1 MVKHLQMKMLLLVA
15 MLMGWGVSAGA
26 DGTLVSA
33 LTSIEEGTY
42 YITALSS
49 NKYYTVPNT
58 TISGQTFNCLEATL
72 NDNVLTTPTGAGEF
86 VFTPVS
92 GVDNAYYIYN
102 TNLQKYLVATGSK
115 AFGYVDNTSNDY
127 GYWTFSNVSS
137 GGFSGLFSVKHSD
150 KSHYMR
156 AYNNTVR
163 CYDGASNNGIYLFK
177 KVENQ
182 NAVATPTIEPDGGAF
197 VSSQEVSISCTT
209 ADATIYYTLDG
220 NTPTANSTQ
229 YTGKFSITETTTVK
243 AIAVKADMS
252 NSSVATAVFTKVVP
266 LTNIAAL
273 TTKTETGTYYV
284 TLTNAVVT
292 FANGNNAYIQD
303 ESGAVA
309 MYKSGHTLKA
319 GDVLNGIATITYQVR
334 NGNPQITDLSGVTPT
349 SGNAPEPTTIAASA
363 WNYTFNN
370 VLSQY
375 FTITDVTITQTDGK
389 YYITLGNDNVQLYKA
404 GGSISSLNLQ
414 QSYNVTGFPTL
425 YNSVKELQIFSDP
438 ENAEPNISIATTTIT
453 APCDGVNGTLVVT
466 YKNIA
471 DATYGVQFCDANGDA
486 LEGDAPDWVKLSFD
500 NDHNVSYTITIN
512 ENNDKAR
519 TAYFKVYA
527 EVNQKTVYSNLVTI
541 NQAKYVAPYATLP
554 FEFNG
559 GKADIEDTGGLS
571 QEGLGSDYANDA
583 NTKLKFDNTGDWL
596 LLRIAEDD
604 VPGTLT
610 YDIKSNGFSG
620 GTFKVQVSE
629 DGEVYTDLKSYTE
642 ISGTQNEE
650 LAINPNVRYIKWI
663 YTTKSTGN
671 VGLGNIKL
679 TKQTAPVWSNNLP
692 SSVVIERSE
701 PYVLNLRELVSGAPA
716 PTISLTTTVNEELYT
731 FEDDEFSFAA
741 DASGD
746 YSFAFKAE
754 NGAGI
759 ATANLTVTV
768 KQPTAYALTVT
779 NLENVELYVF
789 DAADQNNPLILDG
802 QPGEVQ
808 VYNGTQVMI
817 SVSALE
823 GYHLQSVLVGN
834 DEVIDE
840 LDESGAYTFTMP
852 TSSVTISAKAIE
864 PAPSVT
870 YTLASSITPGKK
882 YIIVGFNND
891 KAYAMGEQKTNNRG
905 AVEVTVANDE
915 ITVAS
920 YGVYEF
926 EINDLNESNNNGELY
941 SIYDNR
947 ANEDEGGYLYAA
959 GSSNNYLKT
968 EAELNANG
976 KWTISFNKDGFAS
989 IVAQGENSRNVMQFN
1004 STSNLFSC
1012 YGSASQSPVYL
1023 YEKVEEEQPL
1033 TKTITDAQW
1042 ATYVAP
1048 KTVMIPDGLKAYIVT
1063 AASTQNGVTLTPI
1076 QSAEEGTPVVLNGT
1090 ANTYTF
1096 VETGEQADDTSANLL
1111 CVVTANTPNIT
1122 EAYVLAKPNAEAE
1135 VKFYHYVNANDP
1147 LDEGQ
1152 VYLPVEYVRGN
1163 GNGVRELDIDVPSSI
1178 STMSIG
1184 QSAMNNTVYDL
1195 QGRTV
1200 VQPTK
1205 GLYIVNGK
1213 KVIIK

>member
-1 MVKHLQMKMLLLVA
+1 M
-15 MLMGWGVSAGA
+15 
-26 DGTLVSA
+26 
-33 LTSIEEGTY
+33 
-42 YITALSS
+42 
-49 NKYYTVPNT
+49 
-58 TISGQTFNCLEATL
+58 
-72 NDNVLTTPTGAGEF
+72 
-86 VFTPVS
+86 
-92 GVDNAYYIYN
+92 
-102 TNLQKYLVATGSK
+102 
-115 AFGYVDNTSNDY
+115 
-127 GYWTFSNVSS
+127 
-137 GGFSGLFSVKHSD
+137 
-150 KSHYMR
+150 
-156 AYNNTVR
+156 
-163 CYDGASNNGIYLFK
+163 
-177 KVENQ
+177 
-182 NAVATPTIEPDGGAF
+182 
-197 VSSQEVSISCTT
+197 
-209 ADATIYYTLDG
+209 
-220 NTPTANSTQ
+220 
-229 YTGKFSITETTTVK
+229 K
-243 AIAVKADMS
+243 AIAVKTNMA
-252 NSSVATAVFTKVVP
+252 NSSVATAVFTKVNP
-266 LTNIAAL
+266 LANIAAL
-273 TTKTETGTYYV
+273 TTNTEAGTYYV

-292 FANGNNAYIQD
+292 FVNGNNAYIQD

-309 MYKSGHTLKA
+309 MYKSGHGLKA
-319 GDVLNGIATITYQVR
+319 GDVLNGIATVTYQVHK
-334 NGNPQITDLSGVTPT
+334 GTPQITDLSGVTPT
-349 SGNAPEPTTIAASA
+349 SGNAPEPTTVAASA

-375 FTITDVTITQTDGK
+375 FTITGVTITQTDGK

-438 ENAEPNISIATTTIT
+438 ENAEPNISIATTTIN
-453 APCDGVNGTLVVT
+453 APCDGDDGTLDVT

-486 LEGDAPDWVKLSFD
+486 LEGDAPNWVELFLD

-559 GKADIEDTGGLS
+559 GLADIEDTGGLS
-571 QEGLGSDYANDA
+571 QEGLGGDYGDENA
-583 NTKLKFDNTGDWL
+583 KLRFDSTGDWL
-596 LLRIAEDD
+596 LLRIADD
-604 VPGTLT
+604 DAPGTLT
-610 YDIKSNGFSG
+610 FNIKNNNFSG
-620 GTFKVQVSE
+620 GTFTVQVSTNGE
-629 DGEVYTDLKSYTE
+629 DFTGYKSYTE

-650 LAINPNVRYIKWI
+650 IAINSDVRYIKWI
-663 YTTKSTGN
+663 YTTKVSGN

-679 TKQTAPVWSNNLP
+679 TKQTAPEWSNNLP
-692 SSVVIERSE
+692 SSVEIERSGS
-701 PYVLNLRELVSGAPA
+701 YVLNLRELVSGAPA
-716 PTISLTTTVNEELYT
+716 PTITLTTDVSDEFYT
-731 FEDDEFSFAA
+731 FADDVFSFEAN
-741 DASGD
+741 ASGD
-746 YSFAFKAE
+746 YSFTFKAE
-754 NGAGI
+754 NGAGS

-779 NLENVELYVF
+779 NLENVVLYVF
-789 DAADQNNPLILDG
+789 DAADENNPLISNG
-802 QPGEVQ
+802 QPSEVE

-823 GYHLQSVLVGN
+823 GYQLQSVLVGN

-852 TSSVTISAKAIE
+852 TSPVTISAKAIE

-870 YTLASSITPGKK
+870 YTLASSITSGKK
-882 YIIVGFNND
+882 YIIVGLDND
-891 KAYAMGEQKTNNRG
+891 DNAYAMGAQKANNRG
-905 AVEVTVANDE
+905 AVAVGTVANNK

-920 YGVYEF
+920 YDVYEF
-926 EINDLNESNNNGELY
+926 EITSVGDGKY
-941 SIYDNR
+941 SIYD
-947 ANEDEGGYLYAA
+947 ANTPGYLYAA
-959 GSSNNYLKT
+959 NSNNNYLKT
-968 EAELNANG
+968 EAELDDNG
-976 KWTISFNKDGFAS
+976 KWTISFNNEDGVAS
-989 IVAQGENSRNVMQFN
+989 IIASESTNRNVMQYN
-1004 STSNLFSC
+1004 SSSTLFSC
-1012 YGSASQSPVYL
+1012 YSTASQAAVYL
-1023 YEKVEEEQPL
+1023 FEKVEEEQPL
-1033 TKTITDAQW
+1033 TKTITDAEW

-1048 KTVMIPDGLKAYIVT
+1048 KTVMTPVGLTAYIVT
-1063 AASTQNGVTLTPI
+1063 AADAQKGVTLTPVHI
-1076 QSAEEGTPVVLNGT
+1076 VGEGTPVVLNGA

-1096 VETGEQADDTSANLL
+1096 VETGEPADDTSANLL

-1152 VYLPVEYVRGN
+1152 VYLPVEYVAGN

-1178 STMSIG
+1178 STMSIE